1 MAGLLRESRLADNR
15 AELSI
20 PFTSSIVFPITV
32 SLTVSEAKDEPA
44 TREKGGY
51 ADGEGVIVFDKVD
64 KFLHKSFK
72 IKALINFA

>member
-1 MAGLLRESRLADNR
+1 MRESRLADNR

-44 TREKGGY
+44 TRRK
-51 ADGEGVIVFDKVD
+51 AAMPMV
-64 KFLHKSFK
+64 
-72 IKALINFA
+72 KALLYLIKLISFCIRVLKLRR